1 MWVVNP
7 SEEEEKGLINLR
19 DVVPGTAS
27 GGQLALDVW
36 FPGAAP
42 PRGYCRGGVDMEGGG
57 TRVHRGAFGETL
69 HLHLTLASPSVLSQ
83 PPRSWCMDLQGGECG
98 GPALP

>member
-19 DVVPGTAS
+19 DAVPGAAS
-27 GGQLALDVW
+27 GGQLALDAW

-57 TRVHRGAFGETL
+57 TRVHRGALVETL

-83 PPRSWCMDLQGGECG
+83 PPRSRCMDLQGGERG